1 MATRLP
7 SRRQRRLPADA
18 VHPRRGRRTGR
29 RRVRDRAGHR
39 RRRADPL
46 RRKGS
51 PATPGDP
58 AGQRLLTARST
69 MTVNK
74 TTWSPKERQQYEA
87 LLAEVVAHSK
97 DTAKRMD
104 LFEKRI
110 AEARKAN
117 KTWARDC
124 ERAAMREYAASEIKL
139 YQDRIRAMVAHDG
152 RILNVPKVQDR
163 RVRDT
168 SGGVVHQRELIEL
181 FTWDQIL
188 ADRKSTRLNSS

>member
-1 MATRLP
+1 
-7 SRRQRRLPADA
+7 
-18 VHPRRGRRTGR
+18 
-29 RRVRDRAGHR
+29 
-39 RRRADPL
+39 
-46 RRKGS
+46 
-51 PATPGDP
+51 
-58 AGQRLLTARST
+58 

-188 ADRKSTRLNSS
+188 AKRLTDLRSQRHFSDRVAAWDKLLALRDLCPDASTPAEAARLLCISLDDYLADVGGIAAVAS